1 MTTISEGFKKHRG
14 QELACGLKALVAM
27 NPIFK
32 ISKYPEMINF
42 EKLIGNNLMKE
53 NRQVNRNSKRSKTI
67 ANNQDRKSTRLNS
80 SHESV
85 SRMPS
90 SA

>member
-14 QELACGLKALVAM
+14 QELACGLQAPMVM

-32 ISKYPEMINF
+32 ISKFPEILNF

-53 NRQVNRNSKRSKTI
+53 NRLVNRNLKKSKTI
-67 ANNQDRKSTRLNS
+67 PNDQEKI
-80 SHESV
+80 
-85 SRMPS
+85 
-90 SA
+90 